1 VYVRPWTET
10 AGGTLAEVLHIK
22 LSCCDDSKF
31 ATAHARRGG
40 AVAAAATAAIAEP
53 LPSPIP
59 FHHSSQSVCRASSR
73 NRERPRTILTVP
85 LV

>member
-1 VYVRPWTET
+1 MYVRPWTET
-10 AGGTLAEVLHIK
+10 ASGTLAEVLRIK
-22 LSCCDDSKF
+22 LTSYDDSKF
-31 ATAHARRGG
+31 ATAHARRG
-40 AVAAAATAAIAEP
+40 AAAAAAAAIAAP

-59 FHHSSQSVCRASSR
+59 FHYSSQSVCRASSR